1 MKTKN
6 KLLKGLLIGAFLLAT
21 NFLVAQTN
29 TSPFQTVC
37 AGSVE
42 PYLINPPTANSTYD
56 WTLPT
61 GGSISSG
68 QGTGSIT
75 VDWGLVAGG
84 PHTLTVIETDVN
96 GCVGT
101 PITVEVTITPN
112 TTPTFTAVGP
122 YCSGAT
128 IPALPTTSNNGVTGT
143 WSPAISNTATTTYT
157 FTPTAGLC
165 ATTQTLTIT
174 INQLPSTTIATS
186 QIACEGGVIP
196 DLFAVGLLPNWYSD
210 ATLTTNVFTGNYFP
224 TGQTTAGVYTYY
236 VTETLNGCEG
246 AAVPATLTISSLTTP
261 TFAAVGPYCTG
272 AIITDLPITSSN
284 GVTGTWAPASVSN
297 TATTTY
303 TFTPAAGLCSPTVD
317 LTININPLP
326 TTGPINHW

>member
-6 KLLKGLLIGAFLLAT
+6 KLLKGLLIGTFLLAT

-42 PYLINPPTANSTYD
+42 PYLINPPTANSTYN

-68 QGTGSIT
+68 QGTDSIT

-122 YCSGAT
+122 YCSGEVIPDLPTTSNNGVTGTWSPAISNTAT
-128 IPALPTTSNNGVTGT
+128 GTYTFTPTAGQCATTQTLTITITPNTTPTFTPVGPYCSGEVIPDLPTTSNNGVTGT

-165 ATTQTLTIT
+165 APTQTLTIT
-174 INQLPSTTIATS
+174 IT
-186 QIACEGGVIP
+186 
-196 DLFAVGLLPNWYSD
+196 PN
-210 ATLTTNVFTGNYFP
+210 
-224 TGQTTAGVYTYY
+224 
-236 VTETLNGCEG
+236 
-246 AAVPATLTISSLTTP
+246 TTP
-261 TFAAVGPYCTG
+261 TFTPVGPYCTG

-303 TFTPAAGLCSPTVD
+303 TFTPAAGLCSPTFD
-317 LTININPLP
+317 LTITINPLP

>member
-101 PITVEVTITPN
+101 PITVEVTISPL
-112 TTPTFTAVGP
+112 PTVNAGIDQVVCENTAVTLT
-122 YCSGAT
+122 AT
-128 IPALPTTSNNGVTGT
+128 GGVTYTWDNGVTDGTAFIPALG
-143 WSPAISNTATTTYT
+143 TTTYT
-157 FTPTAGLC
+157 
-165 ATTQTLTIT
+165 
-174 INQLPSTTIATS
+174 
-186 QIACEGGVIP
+186 
-196 DLFAVGLLPNWYSD
+196 
-210 ATLTTNVFTGNYFP
+210 
-224 TGQTTAGVYTYY
+224 
-236 VTETLNGCEG
+236 
-246 AAVPATLTISSLTTP
+246 
-261 TFAAVGPYCTG
+261 
-272 AIITDLPITSSN
+272 
-284 GVTGTWAPASVSN
+284 VTGTDANGCVN
-297 TATTTY
+297 TDQVDV
-303 TFTPAAGLCSPTVD
+303 TV
-317 LTININPLP
+317 NPLP

>member
-6 KLLKGLLIGAFLLAT
+6 KLLKGLLIGTFLLAT

-42 PYLINPPTANSTYD
+42 PYLINPPTANSTYN

-68 QGTGSIT
+68 QGTDSIT

-122 YCSGAT
+122 YCSGEV
-128 IPALPTTSNNGVTGT
+128 IPDLPTTSNNGVTGT

-165 ATTQTLTIT
+165 APTQTLTIT
-174 INQLPSTTIATS
+174 IT
-186 QIACEGGVIP
+186 
-196 DLFAVGLLPNWYSD
+196 PN
-210 ATLTTNVFTGNYFP
+210 
-224 TGQTTAGVYTYY
+224 
-236 VTETLNGCEG
+236 
-246 AAVPATLTISSLTTP
+246 TTP
-261 TFAAVGPYCTG
+261 TFTPVGPYCTG

-303 TFTPAAGLCSPTVD
+303 TFTPAAGLCSPTFD
-317 LTININPLP
+317 LTITINPLP